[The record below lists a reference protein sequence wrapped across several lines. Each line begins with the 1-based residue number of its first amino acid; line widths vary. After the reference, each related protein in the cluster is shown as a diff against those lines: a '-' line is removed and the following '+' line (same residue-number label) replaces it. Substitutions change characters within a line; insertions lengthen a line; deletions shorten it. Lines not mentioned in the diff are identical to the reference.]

1 MLRGEKIMFFS
12 FPLDEDQC
20 LLSMKR
26 ENNLPMVF
34 IVASKLSSVRKQSET

>member
-1 MLRGEKIMFFS
+1 MFFS

-34 IVASKLSSVRKQSET
+34 IVASKLLGVRKQSET

>member
-1 MLRGEKIMFFS
+1 MFFS

-26 ENNLPMVF
+26 ENNLPMVY
-34 IVASKLSSVRKQSET
+34 IASKLLGVRKQSET